1 MRLEASKN
9 ACPTILESNHLTP
22 RCRMSTPTPLAGY
35 TSYKGLPQL
44 AGLCTVEEAARP
56 GLGVEECVRRLKRF
70 HYCFKR
76 LHQILTAR
84 ITAEP
89 IYELKTAFAHHAY
102 LCAEHV
108 AALRSRIGEMREP
121 PLGLEDVP
129 HPALEAFFDE
139 ILAAPTTDELVDGIY
154 TETAHALLTA
164 FDRYLTDTNPLTDAP
179 SRRLL
184 KFARLELEEM
194 RDCGQEVVA
203 ALGAKGYR
211 EWGAMLRQMLNLA
224 GGIDGT
230 ATTSAS
236 RERERP
242 EKAAPVAHAPGS
254 PKGTANIPRRYSA
267 TPYAYDPVPKRDE
280 RFTDP
285 WNQGVNAESFLYN
298 PAFPARPKA
307 LMMLYKRLREIDV
320 PEMMASIITQTPGK
334 PWGYYRDMSRQ
345 LWDEAR
351 HAMMGEVGF
360 VALGVD
366 WTKAKITFN
375 WSHRLNTECTPMERH
390 GVLYFIEQGLMPK
403 TGKRYEFETGQATGL
418 PLIATIQDF
427 DWADEVLHSQIGRV
441 WYVPQFESLK
451 EALAYGDAAWSKVL
465 SNWTTVKAQGLTNHE
480 NWWPAVYEMA
490 CKAEGV
496 APDPAVL
503 AFDETYEGKRAD
515 LQRIAAE

>member
-1 MRLEASKN
+1 MPE
-9 ACPTILESNHLTP
+9 
-22 RCRMSTPTPLAGY
+22 PTPLAGY

-44 AGLCTVEEAARP
+44 AGLCTVEEAAKP

-70 HYCFKR
+70 HYAFKR

-102 LCAEHV
+102 LCAEH
-108 AALRSRIGEMREP
+108 ATALRTRIGEMREP

-139 ILAAPTTDELVDGIY
+139 ILAAPTTEELLEGVYYGAMYRIQTDCY
-154 TETAHALLTA
+154 
-164 FDRYLTDTNPLTDAP
+164 RYKEQTNPLTDAP
-179 SRRLL
+179 SRRVL
-184 KFARLELEEM
+184 KFALIELEEM
-194 RDCGQEVVA
+194 CDFGIFTTLAEVRNGVPR
-203 ALGAKGYR
+203 GWS
-211 EWGAMLRQMLNLA
+211 EWAETILNPLLEAA

-230 ATTSAS
+230 GPMSDAL
-236 RERERP
+236 
-242 EKAAPVAHAPGS
+242 S
-254 PKGTANIPRRYSA
+254 PRHYSA
-267 TPYAYDPVPKRDE
+267 TPYAYDPVPQRDE

-285 WNQGVNAESFLYN
+285 WNQSVNAEAFLYDETK
-298 PAFPARPKA
+298 PARAKA

-320 PEMMASIITQTPGK
+320 PEMMAGIIAQTPGK

-375 WSHRLNTECTPMERH
+375 WSYRLNTECTPMERH

-403 TGKRYEFETGQATGL
+403 TGKRYEFETGQKSGL

-427 DWADEVLHSQIGRV
+427 DWADEVLHSQIGRQ
-441 WYVPQFESLK
+441 WYVPEFGGLR
-451 EALAYGDAAWSKVL
+451 EALEFGDKAWSKVL
-465 SNWTTVKAQGLTNHE
+465 SNWAAVKEQGLTEHA
-480 NWWPAVYEMA
+480 NWWPAVYRQA
-490 CKAEGV
+490 CAAEGV
-496 APDPAVL
+496 EPDPAVL
-503 AFDETYEGKRAD
+503 AFAETYEGKRAD
-515 LQRIAAE
+515 LQRVDS